1 MSKRPWGYRTRS
13 EKKEPHWDLH
23 SQTHAV
29 RTGIARSGFGETS
42 EAMYLT
48 SGFTYSSA
56 EEAFDSFA
64 EETDHYLYG
73 RFHNPTIAMFEQRL
87 AAIEGADSCV
97 ATGSGMSAMFASL
110 ACIVEQGDH
119 VVASAAM
126 FSSCHVV
133 ITEFLPKWGVTF
145 ELIKGNNP
153 ADWAKALSKP
163 TKAVFIETP
172 SNPLLDIVDIKMVSD
187 LAHKVGATLI
197 VDNVMASPVLQKPLT
212 LGADVVIYSA
222 TKHIDGQGRVLAGAI
237 LGSGSYIQEKLLPF
251 FRHSGPSL
259 SPFNAWV
266 LVKSLET
273 MEMRV
278 ERMVSNAQVIAEFLE
293 KQPSI
298 KSVRYPGLK
307 SHPEHKL
314 AMKQMDGGG
323 GTTVGIE
330 FKGSQ
335 ADVFAFMNK
344 LCVIDISNN
353 LGDSKSL
360 ITHPASTTH
369 RRLSPEVQ
377 SEMGITPSVLRLSVG
392 LEHSSDLIKDIEQAL
407 AK

>member
-1 MSKRPWGYRTRS
+1 MSKRPWGYQPRT

-29 RTGIARSGFGETS
+29 RAGVARSGFGETS

-48 SGFTYSSA
+48 SGFTYSTA

-73 RFHNPTIAMFEQRL
+73 RFHNPTIAMFEERL
-87 AAIEGADSCV
+87 AAIEGADFCV

-145 ELIKGNNP
+145 ELVKGNDP
-153 ADWAKALSKP
+153 SDWVKALSKP

-187 LAHKVGATLI
+187 LAHKVGATVI

-212 LGADVVIYSA
+212 LGADVVMYSA

-237 LGSGSYIQEKLLPF
+237 LGSGSYIKEKLLPF
-251 FRHSGPSL
+251 VRHSGPSL

-278 ERMVSNAQVIAEFLE
+278 ERMVFNAQVIAEFLE
-293 KQPSI
+293 KQSSI

-307 SHPEHKL
+307 SHPEHQL
-314 AMKQMDGGG
+314 AMKQMSNGGG
-323 GTTVGIE
+323 STIGIE
-330 FKGSQ
+330 FKGAQ

-360 ITHPASTTH
+360 ITHPSSTTH
-369 RRLSPEVQ
+369 RRLTPEVQ
-377 SEMGITPSVLRLSVG
+377 LEMGITPSVLRLSVG